1 MSTPTVVPA
10 PLTPDIVAKTP
21 VVGPPPEP
29 VKFTPEQQS
38 KIDAIVREAMGRAA
52 ADTRAELAREKAEK
66 ERLAAELK
74 TALLAAAPDAS
85 EADKLRLQLEQE
97 RKSKEELSQSFQRE
111 RTNNVILSE
120 ATKAGIVNP
129 ALAYRL
135 IDAPPALA
143 DGSPDV
149 AAIAAAIQ
157 KLSTENPNLVYG
169 QTRTGS
175 GSAPSTGAPPI
186 TRKCEDFFGRG
197 SNAAAANRLAI
208 SNPAAYRSLRAEAV
222 RKGLVA

>member
-21 VVGPPPEP
+21 VVALPQEP
-29 VKFTPEQQS
+29 VKFSPEQQS

-85 EADKLRLQLEQE
+85 EADKLRLELDQAKKRTEELTASFAQE
-97 RKSKEELSQSFQRE
+97 RQ
-111 RTNNVILSE
+111 NNAILS
-120 ATKAGIVNP
+120 AAQQAGLVNP
-129 ALAYRL
+129 QHALRL
-135 IDAPPALA
+135 IDPPAPLA

-149 AAIAAAIQ
+149 AAIQAAIQ
-157 KLSTENPNLVYG
+157 KLSTENPNLVIG
-169 QTRTGS
+169 RTLPGS
-175 GSAPSTGAPPI
+175 GSGPSNGLPTT

-208 SNPAAYRSLRAEAV
+208 SNPSAYRALRAEAV